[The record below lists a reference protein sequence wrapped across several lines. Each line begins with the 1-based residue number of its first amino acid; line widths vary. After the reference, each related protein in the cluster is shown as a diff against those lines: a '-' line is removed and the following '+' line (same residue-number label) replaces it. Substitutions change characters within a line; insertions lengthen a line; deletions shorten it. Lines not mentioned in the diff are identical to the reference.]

1 MLPAHDSRIGC
12 NRGASSCVLPG
23 DERHPEAFRAAW
35 PGYLGPVSPPERTG
49 SPAPTAHLPS
59 FYDTNGEVDIMG
71 DLLIVLGL
79 IFVAAIASGVL
90 LPLLA
95 GTPRTEEERKER
107 DARLRDELAAWN

>member
-1 MLPAHDSRIGC
+1 MLPAHDSKIGC
-12 NRGASSCVLPG
+12 NQGGGSRVLRGDRPY
-23 DERHPEAFRAAW
+23 PEAFRAAW

-49 SPAPTAHLPS
+49 SPTATGHLPS
-59 FYDTNGEVDIMG
+59 FYDTNGEADIMG